1 MICRFG
7 LTASAGIALL
17 TELAHARMG
26 FMKITGISSVAT
38 RQVLADLASAYE
50 QQSGVTVAISSV
62 GGVDAVKR
70 LQAGEV
76 FEVVFLAAETVDK
89 LITSGHLRSGSR
101 VALAR
106 SPVAVAVR
114 AGAPVP
120 DIASEDA
127 VRQAVLAAPSIS
139 FSTGPSGVFLSQL
152 LARWGIAEQIAPRLV
167 LARPGDP
174 ATRRAGGQPG
184 GARRRGAGL
193 PAVERTDEPARR
205 YRGRHGASCQLPAAI
220 ACITTFSAG
229 QGPACAQPDA
239 KPAMLA
245 FMTSPASSAAIRRHG
260 MEPA

>member
-1 MICRFG
+1 
-7 LTASAGIALL
+7 
-17 TELAHARMG
+17 
-26 FMKITGISSVAT
+26 MKITGISSVAT

-174 ATRRAGGQPG
+174 ATRRPG
-184 GARRRGAGL
+184 VPVGSLVARGDVALGFQQLSELMNL
-193 PAVERTDEPARR
+193 PGVTVVGTVPA
-205 YRGRHGASCQLPAAI
+205 ASCQLP
-220 ACITTFSAG
+220 
-229 QGPACAQPDA
+229 
-239 KPAMLA
+239 
-245 FMTSPASSAAIRRHG
+245 SPASPPSA
-260 MEPA
+260 PARVRPAPSPTPSQRCWRS